1 MSSKNGS
8 RVWSDVT
15 PALTSWVLES
25 VESQGFTKMT
35 PVQASVLPLFMGN
48 KDVVVEAVTGSGK
61 TLAFLIPIIER
72 ILRLDETLKSGQTNA
87 VIISPTR
94 ELAEQIFNVLQDIL
108 KFQPSDS
115 KKDKV
120 IKSQLL
126 IGGDIPTH
134 SDLKK
139 FMARVP
145 HILVGTPGRLLEL
158 LKSPSVKLS
167 SVDSLVLDEADRLL
181 DLGFDQ
187 SVKTIIGMLPKQKR
201 AGLFSATISEAVG
214 EIARLGLRNPVKVV
228 VKVGSGKTEQRI
240 PSSLGISFAVTKPN
254 EKIPL
259 LINNIKNL
267 TYKKAIVYFPTCIG
281 VNYYYTLIKHLMS
294 LEDDTSE
301 DPNLYSLHGK
311 LLPNARKKTLN
322 NFITTLNQAVLFTT
336 DVAARGLDIPDVDLV
351 IQLDPP
357 ADPNVFLHRSGRAGR
372 AGRIGRCIVYLAP
385 GLEEGYVEFM
395 SVRKANLSE
404 FDIPYDQLKPKL
416 QTYPDIMR
424 KWILQ
429 DRSRHDLAIRAYLSY
444 VRFYAKHTATS
455 IFRVAALDFVGIAKA
470 YGLLRLPKMPELRVL
485 KEGEMPENGWLGEV
499 VNMDEY
505 KYVDAKREAVRVAEL
520 SAPIDKKKKT
530 KDVVKK
536 SNDAWSGKV
545 ERKEL
550 ASERRKK
557 RKIRSDA
564 KIVAARGDDNSDS
577 DEGVEVDW
585 KDLVKEKK
593 KQKKADVTAFDDL

>member
-108 KFQPSDS
+108 KFQPSNS

-416 QTYPDIMR
+416 QTYPEIMR

>member
-1 MSSKNGS
+1 
-8 RVWSDVT
+8 
-15 PALTSWVLES
+15 
-25 VESQGFTKMT
+25 MT

-108 KFQPSDS
+108 KFQPSNS

-322 NFITTLNQAVLFTT
+322 NFITTPNQAVLFTT

-499 VNMDEY
+499 VNVSFLFIFFIFLHHQVTSLLTSILFRWMNTSMLTPSARLLEWLSCRHPLTR
-505 KYVDAKREAVRVAEL
+505 KRKPRMLSRNPTTRGPAKSSARNWHPSAAKSARSVATPKLWRRVVMT
-520 SAPIDKKKKT
+520 IVIVT
-530 KDVVKK
+530 KVLRLTGRISSK
-536 SNDAWSGKV
+536 
-545 ERKEL
+545 
-550 ASERRKK
+550 RRKSK
-557 RKIRSDA
+557 RRQMLLRLMICD
-564 KIVAARGDDNSDS
+564 
-577 DEGVEVDW
+577 
-585 KDLVKEKK
+585 
-593 KQKKADVTAFDDL
+593 

>member
-108 KFQPSDS
+108 KFQPSDF